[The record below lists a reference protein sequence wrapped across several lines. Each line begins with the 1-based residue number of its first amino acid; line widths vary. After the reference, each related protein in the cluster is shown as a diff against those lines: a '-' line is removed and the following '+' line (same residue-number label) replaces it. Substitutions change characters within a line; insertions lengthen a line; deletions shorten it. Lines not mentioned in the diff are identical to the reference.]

1 MERVP
6 YPSLDTPAVL
16 VDLVKLEAN
25 IKEMSQQA
33 AEAGV
38 KLKPHTKVHGSAEIA
53 RMQIEAGACG
63 IEVGPVA
70 QAEAMAEAGIDD
82 ILTAHPFYGDH
93 KLEILKKLLLRPWLK
108 ITVTVDMIEQAEGIS
123 RVGQAVGR
131 KVPAYMKIDTSVE
144 ETDLRRFGTF
154 PGEPTLNLAK
164 KIDKL
169 PGIELVGIYA
179 HEMGTDFTPEGRDK
193 TAYNVADIMA
203 KTARMLRGEGIAIE
217 DVAVG
222 SSPTFRSTC
231 RYKKEGK
238 FPEINEIHPGGC
250 VIGDIVYMVMGANTI
265 ETCAATVLTTVV
277 STSREELA
285 VLDTGFKTLSND
297 PLTGTE
303 DMPGFSWRGMRRRSP
318 IKGRPD
324 LFLGFLGA
332 ESGFLYYMDPKKKL
346 NLGERLEIIP
356 NNATVIMNIHGEVY
370 GVRNGLVERVIR
382 VTGRGRG
389 N

>member
-1 MERVP
+1 
-6 YPSLDTPAVL
+6 
-16 VDLVKLEAN
+16 
-25 IKEMSQQA
+25 
-33 AEAGV
+33 
-38 KLKPHTKVHGSAEIA
+38 VHESAEIA
-53 RMQIEAGACG
+53 KMQIEAGARG

-93 KLEILKKLLLRPWLK
+93 KLETLKKLLLRPWLK

-131 KVPAYMKIDTSVE
+131 KVPVYMKIDTSIE
-144 ETDLRRFGTF
+144 ENDLRRFGTF

-203 KTARMLRGEGIAIE
+203 KTARVLRGEGIAIE

-250 VIGDIVYMVMGANTI
+250 VIGDVEYVETGANTI

-277 STSREELA
+277 STSHEELA
-285 VLDTGFKTLSND
+285 VIDAGFKTLSND
-297 PLTGTE
+297 PLAGTE
-303 DMPGFSWRGMRRRSP
+303 DMPGFSWKGMRRRSP

-324 LFLGFLGA
+324 LFLGLLGA

-346 NLGERLEIIP
+346 SLGERLEIIP
-356 NNATVIMNIHGEVY
+356 NNVTAVINTHERMY
-370 GVRNGLVERVIR
+370 GVRNGVVERVLR